1 MAKKLTQETLETMV
15 MNVLNESQ
23 DVNEIFGAIK
33 RFMGGSEP
41 TKTPMDRMRKGLD
54 LSKFS
59 QTGEFTA
66 EEMLKRLANDPKL
79 PKSLKQEIEVFFE
92 PVYRKAQEP
101 APTAMMPTAKMSP
114 SAQEKARLGTKSKA
128 GQGSVVPTV
137 KGTGFAQSDDE
148 TTAKMASPSYPK
160 DKVPQPARKVA
171 EGLNLEAL
179 VAEVLE
185 EMSKK
190 TPAKDTKKPVKK

>member
-1 MAKKLTQETLETMV
+1 MAKKLTQEMLERMV
-15 MNVLNESQ
+15 MQVLNESK
-23 DVNEIFGAIK
+23 DVNEILGAIK
-33 RFMGGSEP
+33 RFMGGGEP
-41 TKTPMDRMRKGLD
+41 TRTPMDRMRKGPD
-54 LSKFS
+54 FSKFS

-92 PVYRKAQEP
+92 PVYRKAQKPAPTAKLPTDEP

-114 SAQEKARLGTKSKA
+114 SAQERAKLATKPKSL
-128 GQGSVVPTV
+128 VPTV

-148 TTAKMASPSYPK
+148 TTAKMA
-160 DKVPQPARKVA
+160 KVA